1 MCKMERVKHRIILKS
16 IRRTLATSTRTKNV
30 GHVSIEK
37 RRGIVS
43 VNAAMQDFEESKEGG
58 KQCHEA
64 NVVEEII
71 AMVSEMQVGMITKV
85 NMEKG
90 IANSSDW
97 WFDSSA
103 TIHVCNDKG

>member
-1 MCKMERVKHRIILKS
+1 MERVKHRIILKS
-16 IRRTLATSTRTKNV
+16 IRRTLTTSTRTKNV

-43 VNAAMQDFEESKEGG
+43 VNAAMQDFEESKGG

-85 NMEKG
+85 NMENG